1 MKRLDFLRILGG
13 TTVFTSFG
21 MIDTLLRSFTETDTT
36 MPVLFVGHGSPMN
49 GIEDND
55 FSRYW
60 KKLAGEIQKPKAVL
74 CISAHWLT
82 NGTFVTAMDQPK
94 TIHDF
99 GGFPKE
105 LFAVDYPAP
114 GNPQLAQET
123 AGLITSMSVGL
134 DHDWGLDHGTWTI
147 VRHMYPEADV
157 PILQLS
163 IDYAKPASY
172 HYALAQQLQALR
184 KKGVLIIGSGNM
196 VHNLGMI
203 AWDHLNDNYGFDWA
217 LEMNDIFKKKILEK
231 DHTALMNYQSLSAAA
246 KLAVPTPD
254 HYYPLIYSLALQG
267 EKDSVQFFNDTAMAG
282 SLTMTSLRIG

>member
-1 MKRLDFLRILGG
+1 MKRFDFLRILGG
-13 TTVFTSFG
+13 TTVFTSMG
-21 MIDTLLRSFTETDTT
+21 MIDTLLSSFIETDTT

-60 KKLAGEIQKPKAVL
+60 KKLAGEIEKPKAVL

-105 LFAVDYPAP
+105 LFAVEYSAP
-114 GNPQLAQET
+114 GSPTLAEET
-123 AGLITSMSVGL
+123 AGLITSTSVGL

-157 PILQLS
+157 PVLQLS

-172 HYALAQQLQALR
+172 HYTLAQQLQALR

-203 AWDHLNDNYGFDWA
+203 AWDHLNDSFGYDWA
-217 LEMNDIFKKKILEK
+217 LEMNDIFKKKILER
-231 DHTALMNYQSLSAAA
+231 DHNALMNYQTLSTSA
-246 KLAVPTPD
+246 KLAIPTPD
-254 HYYPLIYSLALQG
+254 HYYPLLYALALQG
-267 EKDSVQFFNDTAMAG
+267 EKEHVQFFNDTAMAG

>member
-1 MKRLDFLRILGG
+1 MFALQPGAAGAAMSTLAARLDTPRAVIVLSPHWETRVPTVG
-13 TTVFTSFG
+13 TAT
-21 MIDTLLRSFTETDTT
+21 
-36 MPVLFVGHGSPMN
+36 
-49 GIEDND
+49 
-55 FSRYW
+55 
-60 KKLAGEIQKPKAVL
+60 KL
-74 CISAHWLT
+74 
-82 NGTFVTAMDQPK
+82 D

-105 LFAVDYPAP
+105 LFAVEYPAP
-114 GNPQLAQET
+114 GNPQLAEET
-123 AGLITSMSVGL
+123 AGLITSTSVGL

-157 PILQLS
+157 PVLQLS

-172 HYALAQQLQALR
+172 HYALAQQLRALR

-231 DHTALMNYQSLSAAA
+231 DHTALMNYQSLSACS
-246 KLAVPTPD
+246 KIGRSNTR
-254 HYYPLIYSLALQG
+254 PLLSIDLFLGTARRERCGTILQRHG
-267 EKDSVQFFNDTAMAG
+267 NGRVLNNDFGAH
-282 SLTMTSLRIG
+282 RITFYE